1 MDTFRKRILSWAYNK
16 PQTLETT
23 VIDAIRNLEVL
34 LLTGNEFH
42 PQSARDIVNIMRNE
56 PHLFSDWANFNTAKL
71 FSPELFI
78 KKVLGRLLVL
88 GKSCIF
94 AMRLVNNILKAHVMK
109 KVLFVFLLSLVFN
122 YAKAQVGIANTAL
135 SLEDNSLVGALW
147 EPTATVNYT
156 ENSGQ
161 GIYGLVI
168 AMRTSDNY
176 LDISTG
182 NKVSIEFTD
191 STREVLDIK
200 DVAQKYSNTV
210 SNYRIIDIYQ
220 TNILVYPN
228 YSNLTNKQLN
238 RIVIQ
243 RNSGNVW
250 IINTKPKRAK
260 KLIKEFTKA
269 MQEAVSN
276 YKIKVSNNNYFN

>member
-1 MDTFRKRILSWAYNK
+1 
-16 PQTLETT
+16 
-23 VIDAIRNLEVL
+23 
-34 LLTGNEFH
+34 
-42 PQSARDIVNIMRNE
+42 
-56 PHLFSDWANFNTAKL
+56 
-71 FSPELFI
+71 
-78 KKVLGRLLVL
+78 
-88 GKSCIF
+88 
-94 AMRLVNNILKAHVMK
+94 
-109 KVLFVFLLSLVFN
+109 
-122 YAKAQVGIANTAL
+122 
-135 SLEDNSLVGALW
+135 
-147 EPTATVNYT
+147 
-156 ENSGQ
+156 
-161 GIYGLVI
+161 
-168 AMRTSDNY
+168 MRTSDNY

-276 YKIKVSNNNYFN
+276 YKTLIPQHYNLTLFISS